1 MHAAGSVKSD
11 PPEPRTGLQL
21 QGTLTPLALS
31 ALTAWA
37 GPNSSPPPLCPC
49 LNKAEVAPASL
60 GVCQVGGLRPAI
72 LLSLASSISPTSSF
86 TFSAPDTWTSLMLLF
101 SH

>member
-1 MHAAGSVKSD
+1 MPAVGSMKSK
-11 PPEPRTGLQL
+11 PSEPRTGLRL

-37 GPNSSPPPLCPC
+37 GPSSSPPPLCPC
-49 LNKAEVAPASL
+49 LNKAEAAPDSL
-60 GVCQVGGLRPAI
+60 GGSRVGVLRPAT

-86 TFSAPDTWTSLMLLF
+86 PFSAPDTWTSLM
-101 SH
+101 